1 MCDFIEKTN
10 DCTFFNIRLEQFRSN
25 LIHYLFFFLLR
36 KARMLHENSILY
48 FLILTKGYLT
58 NVVIRSLDIGYID
71 TTIDFVLSKL
81 KHN

>member
-1 MCDFIEKTN
+1 MYDVIEKTN
-10 DCTFFNIRLEQFRSN
+10 DCTFLNIRLEQFRSN
-25 LIHYLFFFLLR
+25 LIHYFFFR

-58 NVVIRSLDIGYID
+58 NVVIRSLDISYID